1 MDTQEVPIGVISFI
15 SQALCGAINEKLVRL
30 GYKNIDTFEY
40 NELFNAKRNRLNR
53 VFVFPLSH
61 GKSIQE
67 KMRSA
72 FELVKEKP
80 VFGIVQA
87 SENDL
92 NMDLLS
98 CCNEF
103 LRWPCPDNELA
114 VRLERLCNTYRPILE
129 QPCEEKILEE
139 FIGLNMVGRSPA
151 FLNVLKQINKIAR
164 CDTPV
169 LIEGETGTGK
179 ELAAR
184 AIHYLSKRRDFPFI
198 PANCGAIP
206 DSLLENELFG
216 HEKGAF
222 TDAKSIQPGLI
233 SQSDRGT
240 LFLDEVETFSMKGQV
255 ALLRFLEDQ
264 EYRPLGSSEPR
275 RADVRVI
282 AASNA
287 RLSNLVTQEKFRK
300 DLFFRLNIISI
311 KMPRLAKREGGI
323 ELLAEYFLNKYR
335 LQYRQP
341 EKYLHPDTMA
351 WMKQY
356 RWPGNVRELE
366 NMIHRAF
373 LLAEGPAIKI
383 KEIEPSTKERRK
395 NLLDRRQ
402 KLFWDCNFNEA
413 KARVISQFERR
424 YLGWLIKET
433 HGNVTMAAKRAGKE
447 RRALGKLLKKHA
459 IAKDGSIKEPMA

>member
-1 MDTQEVPIGVISFI
+1 MHTQEVPIGVISLI
-15 SQALCGAINEKLVRL
+15 SQPLFSAINEKLVRL

-40 NELFNAKRNRLNR
+40 NKLFTAKRNQLNR
-53 VFVFPLSH
+53 VFVVPLSH
-61 GKSIQE
+61 GKNVQE
-67 KMRSA
+67 KMWSV

-80 VFGIVQA
+80 LFGIVQA
-87 SENDL
+87 LENDM
-92 NMDLLS
+92 NMDLLGY
-98 CCNEF
+98 CNEF
-103 LRWPCPDNELA
+103 VHWPCPDNELA
-114 VRLERLCNTYRPILE
+114 IRLERLCNTYRPILE
-129 QPCEEKILEE
+129 ELSEEKILQE
-139 FIGLNMVGRSPA
+139 FIGLNMVGCSPV

-164 CDTPV
+164 CDAPV

-198 PANCGAIP
+198 PVNCGAIP

-222 TDAKSIQPGLI
+222 TDAKSIQAGLI
-233 SQSDRGT
+233 SQADRGT
-240 LFLDEVETFSMKGQV
+240 LFLDEVETFSMKAQV
-255 ALLRFLEDQ
+255 ALLRFLEGQ
-264 EYRPLGSSEPR
+264 EYIPLGSSQPR

-282 AASNA
+282 AASNT
-287 RLSNLVTQEKFRK
+287 RLSDKVAQEKFRK
-300 DLFFRLNIISI
+300 DLFFRLNIVSI
-311 KMPRLAKREGGI
+311 EMPPLSQRAGGI
-323 ELLAEYFLNKYR
+323 EVLAEYFLNKYR

-351 WMKQY
+351 WMKRY
-356 RWPGNVRELE
+356 SWPGNVRELE
-366 NMIHRAF
+366 NMIHREF

-383 KEIEPSTKERRK
+383 KEIEPLNKERRK

-424 YLGWLIKET
+424 YLSWMIKET
-433 HGNVTMAAKRAGKE
+433 HGNVSMAANRAGKE
-447 RRALGKLLKKHA
+447 RRALGKLLKKYG
-459 IAKDGSIKEPMA
+459 IAKDGSMDK